1 MPVTARV
8 CVNQAAAHYREAEL
22 FLEQLRQNRGRNQR
36 GEASLKPCLG
46 AAGWLGDGKTE
57 SENWGATVG
66 GSQAKNQLGSEE
78 GVAAGGGSGTLTV
91 VLRTGK

>member
-36 GEASLKPCLG
+36 G
-46 AAGWLGDGKTE
+46 
-57 SENWGATVG
+57 
-66 GSQAKNQLGSEE
+66 QLE
-78 GVAAGGGSGTLTV
+78 VMPGGGWVVGRWEWAQRVKTGEPQWGLSGQEPV
-91 VLRTGK
+91 RE

>member
-1 MPVTARV
+1 MRDVKALLMKAWEVGSEPGIMPVTARV

-46 AAGWLGDGKTE
+46 AAGWLGDG
-57 SENWGATVG
+57 
-66 GSQAKNQLGSEE
+66 
-78 GVAAGGGSGTLTV
+78 SGH
-91 VLRTGK
+91 RE